1 MEFLKRKND
10 NGLKIKISLQRVME
24 LQQVKIL
31 RVSNLY
37 AISKIICKKRAIL
50 ITRLLISGRLHNQL
64 EHYVIKTVLYF
75 VIFFNTIPV
84 PLTTARKGSSAI

>member
-1 MEFLKRKND
+1 MD
-10 NGLKIKISLQRVME
+10 LQS
-24 LQQVKIL
+24 VKIL

-37 AISKIICKKRAIL
+37 AISKIIHKRAIL

-64 EHYVIKTVLYF
+64 DHYVIKTVLYL
-75 VIFFNTIPV
+75 VIFFKTIPV